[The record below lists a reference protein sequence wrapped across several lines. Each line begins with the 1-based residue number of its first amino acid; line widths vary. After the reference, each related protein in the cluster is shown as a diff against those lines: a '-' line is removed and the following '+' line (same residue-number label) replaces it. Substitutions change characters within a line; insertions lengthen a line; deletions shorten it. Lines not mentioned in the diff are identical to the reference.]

1 MDLNNSK
8 KIIFITG
15 ATSGIGEAAANLLS
29 NKYNLIL
36 CGRRKERLLKIKNRL
51 SNKTDVIT
59 LNFDVRS
66 KEDVVD
72 KINSLPDKWKKI
84 NILINNA
91 GNAHGL
97 DFIDKGDVGDWDKM
111 IDINI
116 KGLLYVTK
124 EILPFM
130 LIQNSGHIL
139 NIGSIAGK
147 EVYTKGNVYCASKFA
162 VDALSEGMRLDLIEK
177 NIKVSQI
184 NPGLVNTEFSKVR
197 FKNNLE
203 KAKKVYAGMEPLY
216 ADDIADVINFL
227 IERPENVNIS
237 DITVLPK
244 SQASSVVINRKT
256 NI

>member
-1 MDLNNSK
+1 MDLNKSK
-8 KIIFITG
+8 KIVFITG
-15 ATSGIGEAAANLLS
+15 ATSGIGEAAANILS
-29 NKYNLIL
+29 NNYNLIL
-36 CGRRKERLLKIKNRL
+36 CGRREERLIEIKNKL
-51 SNKTDVIT
+51 SKITEVKT
-59 LNFDVRS
+59 LNFDVRA
-66 KEDVVD
+66 KEEVIT
-72 KINSLPDKWKKI
+72 KIKSLPQNWRKI

-97 DFIDKGDVGDWDKM
+97 DFIEDGDVDDWDKM

-124 EILPFM
+124 EVLHFM
-130 LIQNSGHIL
+130 LSQNSGHII

-147 EVYTKGNVYCASKFA
+147 EVYPKGNVYCASKFA
-162 VDALSEGMRLDLIEK
+162 VDALSEGMRLDLVEK

-197 FKNNLE
+197 FKNDLE
-203 KAKKVYAGMEPLY
+203 KAKNVYAGMEPLY
-216 ADDIADVINFL
+216 AEDIADVIKFL
-227 IERPENVNIS
+227 IERPDNVNIS